1 MRKQTEEERRR
12 HTVGTQEPPEVVAVQ
27 VGYAWLNRPDVSES
41 KDCVGVEI
49 QVIQAERMVAVRNW
63 RIEMFIND
71 GWWTRSEQFRSK
83 SEVST
88 GELSE

>member
-1 MRKQTEEERRR
+1 MT
-12 HTVGTQEPPEVVAVQ
+12 
-27 VGYAWLNRPDVSES
+27 
-41 KDCVGVEI
+41 KDCVGVDI
-49 QVIQAERMVAVRNW
+49 QVIQADRMVAVRNW
-63 RIEMFIND
+63 RIEIFFND

>member
-1 MRKQTEEERRR
+1 MKTHSGHAVATR
-12 HTVGTQEPPEVVAVQ
+12 GGGSASGEP
-27 VGYAWLNRPDVSES
+27 WLNRSEVSES
-41 KDCVGVEI
+41 KGCVGVGI

-63 RIEMFIND
+63 RIEIFISD
-71 GWWTRSEQFRSK
+71 GWWTRSEQFRST

>member
-1 MRKQTEEERRR
+1 M
-12 HTVGTQEPPEVVAVQ
+12 Q
-27 VGYAWLNRPDVSES
+27 VGYAWLNRPETSAS

-49 QVIQAERMVAVRNW
+49 QETQAERMVAVRNW
-63 RIEMFIND
+63 RIEIFISD

>member
-1 MRKQTEEERRR
+1 MKTHGGHAGATRGGGSAGG
-12 HTVGTQEPPEVVAVQ
+12 VP
-27 VGYAWLNRPDVSES
+27 WLNRPEASAS

-63 RIEMFIND
+63 RIEIFINI